1 MLLVAGGLC
10 SWTVSRVRTVTYFQ
24 QRAAECRIIARQ
36 LSDTGLRNQ
45 LLRMAQEWEA
55 LATEREAELRNQAP
69 ASAAKN
75 EAQPDRPGLKPD

>member
-1 MLLVAGGLC
+1 M
-10 SWTVSRVRTVTYFQ
+10 VSRVRTVTYFQ

-55 LATEREAELRNQAP
+55 LATEREAELRKHAQTP
-69 ASAAKN
+69 AAKN
-75 EAQPDRPGLKPD
+75 KVQTDR